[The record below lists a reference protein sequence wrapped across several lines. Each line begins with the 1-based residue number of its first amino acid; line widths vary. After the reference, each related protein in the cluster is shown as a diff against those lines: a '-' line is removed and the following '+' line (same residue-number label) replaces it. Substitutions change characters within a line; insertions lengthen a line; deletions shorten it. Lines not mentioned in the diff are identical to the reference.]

1 MSFLKKVQISIEYFF
16 NDIKNYRYLSEIE
29 IEEIRKHFNE
39 LEKSLNLKKFHSNI
53 NSVNYEELNKD
64 KELNVEDAVDDRYRK
79 TGSVKRFF

>member
-1 MSFLKKVQISIEYFF
+1 MSFLKKLQISIEYFF

-64 KELNVEDAVDDRYRK
+64 KELNVEDAVHDRYRK

>member
-1 MSFLKKVQISIEYFF
+1 MSFLKKVQISIENFF
-16 NDIKNYRYLSEIE
+16 YDIKNYRCLSEIE
-29 IEEIRKHFNE
+29 IEEIRKHFNK